1 MDQDKGTDTS
11 EGVEMKPM
19 AAAENAGEGEGDG
32 EETGAAAKT
41 DSGVPLSPLTKDI
54 TTEPKSNIGDDE
66 EPFLD
71 LDSSMKS
78 ESEFASHL
86 GALQSQDNV
95 SSGVSTGVSSS
106 LANSQRL
113 TKPTSG
119 SLSNQA
125 DIPTSGFDGAYD
137 QPFWAEVSKKEDL
150 EGLPPKLAFREAR
163 LDRIIKQL
171 GSSEKALF
179 FILRKCPL
187 QGETRQLING
197 IVSRGVDVN
206 TRENRTLSGPLH
218 LAAERNFVHVARLLL
233 DNEAPT
239 QAGGVGGKLPVE
251 IALEAKNDE
260 LAAVIMRNMSK
271 ASVRLLFE
279 GQIAEDGSVTPP
291 SLNFAEMVSS
301 SAMPN
306 TCKAILD
313 SMLEATD
320 EPDEYRFHYRALE
333 ADSAGHSPN
342 MPTFSQTAKTAFH
355 RILDG
360 KNKDLPRHNVVR
372 MLIHNK
378 WSAYGEK
385 MAWMNIGM
393 YFLFMVLVSFSLVS
407 AARQVDP
414 RKYRGAENII
424 RGICEILSI
433 ICIMLNVVEEVREMK
448 RERLAYLKQ
457 PYNYLQ
463 ILSTLLLLLIIP
475 LRWTGVTA
483 QWHLASIAYTFLCL
497 RMLQLI
503 SVLRIVGIYLQILT
517 RILYKDVSRFTIIFI
532 LFLLTYTGALL
543 LALRGE
549 RWEPEPEEGEASPTA
564 GAGDTAQAS
573 EPGKTGTELDI
584 TRLTSSYPEILITGI
599 RTMIQQESVVDYIN
613 EDSAHDSFGWLGIII
628 NMLFLFIVLIVLLN
642 ILIAQLSDTYADVKA
657 DAQRELEQN
666 WGVSLKNLEQSTSP
680 FKRLRFQTY
689 SHYQDVEH
697 PGDTLIGWEEPAD
710 ENEQE
715 EEQRRQRQFD
725 QHIHQQQQQI
735 MALKAQ
741 MRTAIIMLQK
751 NEEIPPQLRSAL
763 NELVRD
769 TLPSMLGSVVDRS
782 RDEVFT
788 RMERNQ
794 SRQDKSFL
802 LMHHSM
808 GETSKSLQSY
818 VGERHDEVGQVLR
831 SLTTQLQST
840 DSTITAVSTQV
851 EETLPETLQEM
862 ISVAHSSTVE
872 ELSELIKSTY
882 QPKSQPT
889 GGATA
894 SGERRSASSPP
905 PGEQP
910 HVVSQ
915 VQSIVAN
922 AQAATQDNI
931 KLAHINTM
939 RTVEQF
945 VTVSWLAVRNC
956 SECGGLGRTIIK

>member
-1 MDQDKGTDTS
+1 MLL
-11 EGVEMKPM
+11 PW
-19 AAAENAGEGEGDG
+19 
-32 EETGAAAKT
+32 
-41 DSGVPLSPLTKDI
+41 L
-54 TTEPKSNIGDDE
+54 
-66 EPFLD
+66 
-71 LDSSMKS
+71 
-78 ESEFASHL
+78 
-86 GALQSQDNV
+86 LQC
-95 SSGVSTGVSSS
+95 
-106 LANSQRL
+106 
-113 TKPTSG
+113 
-119 SLSNQA
+119 
-125 DIPTSGFDGAYD
+125 
-137 QPFWAEVSKKEDL
+137 
-150 EGLPPKLAFREAR
+150 
-163 LDRIIKQL
+163 II
-171 GSSEKALF
+171 
-179 FILRKCPL
+179 
-187 QGETRQLING
+187 
-197 IVSRGVDVN
+197 
-206 TRENRTLSGPLH
+206 
-218 LAAERNFVHVARLLL
+218 
-233 DNEAPT
+233 
-239 QAGGVGGKLPVE
+239 
-251 IALEAKNDE
+251 
-260 LAAVIMRNMSK
+260 
-271 ASVRLLFE
+271 
-279 GQIAEDGSVTPP
+279 
-291 SLNFAEMVSS
+291 
-301 SAMPN
+301 SA
-306 TCKAILD
+306 T
-313 SMLEATD
+313 
-320 EPDEYRFHYRALE
+320 
-333 ADSAGHSPN
+333 
-342 MPTFSQTAKTAFH
+342 
-355 RILDG
+355 
-360 KNKDLPRHNVVR
+360 
-372 MLIHNK
+372 
-378 WSAYGEK
+378 
-385 MAWMNIGM
+385 
-393 YFLFMVLVSFSLVS
+393 
-407 AARQVDP
+407 
-414 RKYRGAENII
+414 
-424 RGICEILSI
+424 
-433 ICIMLNVVEEVREMK
+433 
-448 RERLAYLKQ
+448 
-457 PYNYLQ
+457 
-463 ILSTLLLLLIIP
+463 
-475 LRWTGVTA
+475 
-483 QWHLASIAYTFLCL
+483 
-497 RMLQLI
+497 
-503 SVLRIVGIYLQILT
+503 
-517 RILYKDVSRFTIIFI
+517 
-532 LFLLTYTGALL
+532 
-543 LALRGE
+543 
-549 RWEPEPEEGEASPTA
+549 
-564 GAGDTAQAS
+564 
-573 EPGKTGTELDI
+573 
-584 TRLTSSYPEILITGI
+584 
-599 RTMIQQESVVDYIN
+599 
-613 EDSAHDSFGWLGIII
+613 
-628 NMLFLFIVLIVLLN
+628 
-642 ILIAQLSDTYADVKA
+642 
-657 DAQRELEQN
+657 
-666 WGVSLKNLEQSTSP
+666 
-680 FKRLRFQTY
+680 
-689 SHYQDVEH
+689 
-697 PGDTLIGWEEPAD
+697 DTLIGWEEPAD